1 MRHLRVLL
9 IALLVAI
16 TATAKDDLL
25 SVSKSVI
32 DISNA
37 PEFSLHEKIDIGTER
52 MCHLL
57 TIAQQTADEGDT
69 ETLVKAYEAFASM
82 LINNGKESKL
92 DEINRI
98 LLQQMDVKNPLM
110 FNCYLFMCAAYLE
123 NPDIDMKKAASAFSF
138 KGDVDLGLKFIAD
151 IPVPIKS
158 LEDYQQARY
167 YAIYGTLHVYA
178 GCYEEAVQDFAK
190 ASFLTG
196 KTFGEKSAEHLYF
209 KMFEEIPPSY
219 KGDFQ
224 TALTIAK
231 ETEEAL
237 RNTNMHLSAM
247 NKTLKG
253 TDYIEY
259 SSLLSRMATY
269 CEKLNMA
276 NEEKRYN
283 EEALESG
290 YSTRFSSDAFAYMI
304 LPYQANS
311 LPTFGPGMLLDRDL
325 FSIKEAVADNYY
337 VAGNKKESLTMYKEL
352 LGDYKKTSNETK
364 NYQKL
369 DLKTIKTVQEPMI
382 ALAPL
387 CVYRF
392 PDDPEIEALAYDCAL
407 QYKNFSLFTENFIQR
422 LVKMDRNQDVK
433 EIYSMIEENIKKL
446 DKASKEEAP
455 ALCDEI
461 AQMKA
466 QLLVDLDFSTYGNLI
481 NSTWQTVQKSL
492 PKNSIAIEF
501 MICFTP
507 EGDKV
512 YQANI
517 LKSTG
522 TPHCVQLC
530 NEKDLNAITD
540 LYTTPSAYN
549 LIWKKLQNELTDIT
563 DIYFSPTGLMHKI
576 AVEYLPEEN
585 GTIIGQTYNMYRLS
599 STRELTKEAI
609 NIDSNKC
616 VIYGGIQYDV
626 EEAANGMEDEDTAL
640 EVKNDSQLR
649 GGIAYLPQTLIE
661 MENVSKILK
670 TRYKLT
676 GFSGK
681 DATEES
687 FKQMSST
694 SARILHVAT
703 HGFYVPKYRKSAI
716 TKIIKNP
723 FNSLEDQSLSCSGI
737 MMAGANN
744 TLAKKFMPGDD
755 GILSAKEISRLDL
768 DEVDLVVLSACE
780 TGLGDISDEGV
791 FGLQRGFK
799 KAGVNSLMM
808 SLWEVD
814 DEATQVLMSTF
825 YENLISGLSKRE
837 AFVKAQH
844 VLRTTQNKKY
854 NDPRFWAAFILLD
867 AIN

>member
-1 MRHLRVLL
+1 MKQFRLLL
-9 IALLVAI
+9 IALLFAI
-16 TATAKDDLL
+16 TATAKDDLQ

-37 PEFSLHEKIDIGTER
+37 PEFSLREKIEIGTER
-52 MCHLL
+52 MRNLL
-57 TIAQQTADEGDT
+57 TVARQTGDEGDT
-69 ETLVKAYEAFASM
+69 ETLVKAYETFASM
-82 LINNGKESKL
+82 LMNNGKEAKL
-92 DEINRI
+92 DEINRS
-98 LLQQMDVKNPLM
+98 LLQQMDIKDPLM

-123 NPDIDMKKAASAFSF
+123 NPDIDVKKAASTFSI
-138 KGDVDLGLKFIAD
+138 KGNVDLGLKFIAD
-151 IPVPIKS
+151 IPVSIET

-167 YAIYGTLHVYA
+167 YAIYGTLHVCA
-178 GCYEEAVQDFAK
+178 GSYDHAAQDFAK
-190 ASFLTG
+190 ASALAG
-196 KTFGEKSAEHLYF
+196 KSFGEKSAEHLYF

-219 KGDFQ
+219 KEDFNA
-224 TALTIAK
+224 ALTIAK

-237 RNTNMHLSAM
+237 RSINIHLSGM

-253 TDYIEY
+253 TDFIEY
-259 SSLLSRMATY
+259 SSLLSRMSSY
-269 CEKLNMA
+269 CKKLNMTD
-276 NEEKRYN
+276 EEKKYN
-283 EEALESG
+283 EEAMESG
-290 YSTRFSSDAFAYMI
+290 YSTRFSNDAFAYMI

-325 FSIKEAVADNYY
+325 FTIKEAVADNYY

-352 LGDYKKTSNETK
+352 LGDYKRMSNETK

-369 DLKTIKTVQEPMI
+369 DLKTVKTVQEPMI

-392 PDDPEIEALAYDCAL
+392 PNDPDIETMAYDCAL

-422 LVKMDRNQDVK
+422 LVKMDKSQDVK
-433 EIYSMIEENIKKL
+433 ELYNMIEENVRKL

-455 ALCDEI
+455 AICDEI

-481 NSTWQTVQKSL
+481 NSTWQTVQNSL

-512 YQANI
+512 YQANV
-517 LKSTG
+517 LKPTG

-530 NEKDLNAITD
+530 NEKDLNAINE
-540 LYTTPSAYN
+540 LYTTPLAYN
-549 LIWKKLQNELTDIT
+549 LIWKTLQNELTGVS
-563 DIYFSPTGLMHKI
+563 DIYFSPTGLLHKI
-576 AVEYLPEEN
+576 AIEYLPNEE
-585 GTIIGQTYNMYRLS
+585 GEIMGQKYNMYRLS
-599 STRELTKEAI
+599 STRELTNENVSHDTK
-609 NIDSNKC
+609 KC
-616 VIYGGIQYDV
+616 VIYGGIKYDLD
-626 EEAANGMEDEDTAL
+626 NIPSGTEDEETAS
-640 EVKNDSQLR
+640 EVKNDRKLK
-649 GGIAYLPQTLIE
+649 GGISYLPQTLVE

-670 TRYKLT
+670 AKYELT

-687 FKQMSST
+687 FKQLSGT
-694 SARILHVAT
+694 SAKILHVAT
-703 HGFYVPKYRKSAI
+703 HGFYVPKYRKSSI

-755 GILSAKEISRLDL
+755 GILSAKEISRLDMG
-768 DEVDLVVLSACE
+768 EVDLVVLSACE

-814 DEATQVLMSTF
+814 DEATQVLMSAF
-825 YENLISGLSKRE
+825 YENLIAGKSKRKAFIE
-837 AFVKAQH
+837 AQQF
-844 VLRTTQNKKY
+844 LRTTQNGKFD
-854 NDPRFWAAFILLD
+854 NPRFWAAFILLD
-867 AIN
+867 AKN

>member
-1 MRHLRVLL
+1 MRRFRLL
-9 IALLVAI
+9 LPLLLLTLTVN
-16 TATAKDDLL
+16 AKDDLL

-37 PEFSLHEKIDIGTER
+37 PEFSLREKIDIGSQR
-52 MCHLL
+52 MRNLL

-82 LINNGKESKL
+82 LMNNGKEARL
-92 DEINRI
+92 DEINRS
-98 LLQQMDVKNPLM
+98 LLQQMDIKNPLM

-123 NPDIDMKKAASAFSF
+123 NPDIDVKKAASAFIY
-138 KGDVDLGLKFIAD
+138 KGNVDSGLKFIAD
-151 IPVPIKS
+151 IPIPAES
-158 LEDYQQARY
+158 LEDFQQARY
-167 YAIYGTLHVYA
+167 YAIYGTLHTCA
-178 GCYEEAVQDFAK
+178 GSYDEAAQDFAK
-190 ASFLTG
+190 ASALAE
-196 KTFGEKSAEHLYF
+196 KAFGEKSVEHLYF

-219 KGDFQ
+219 KGDFNV
-224 TALTIAK
+224 ALTIAK
-231 ETEEAL
+231 ETEEAM
-237 RNTNMHLSAM
+237 RNVSMHLSGM

-253 TDYIEY
+253 TDFVEY
-259 SSLLSRMATY
+259 SSLLSRMSSY
-269 CEKLNMA
+269 CKKLNMTDA
-276 NEEKRYN
+276 EKKYN

-290 YSTRFSSDAFAYMI
+290 YNTRFSNDAFVYMI
-304 LPYQANS
+304 LPYQANC
-311 LPTFGPGMLLDRDL
+311 LPTFGPGLLLDRDL
-325 FSIKEAVADNYY
+325 YAIKEAVADNYY
-337 VAGNKKESLTMYKEL
+337 VAGKRQESLTMYKEL
-352 LGDYKKTSNETK
+352 LGDYKKMANETK

-369 DLKTIKTVQEPMI
+369 DLKSVKAIQEPMI

-392 PDDPEIEALAYDCAL
+392 HDDPDIEAMAYDCAL

-422 LVKMDRNQDVK
+422 LVKMDKSQDVK
-433 EIYSMIEENIKKL
+433 EIYNMIEEDVRKL
-446 DKASKEEAP
+446 DKATKEEAP
-455 ALCDEI
+455 TLCDEI

-481 NSTWQTVQKSL
+481 NSTWQTVQESL

-501 MICFTP
+501 MICITP

-517 LKSTG
+517 LKPTG

-530 NEKDLNAITD
+530 NEKDLNAVNE
-540 LYTTPSAYN
+540 LYTTPLAYN
-549 LIWKKLQNELTDIT
+549 LLWKRLQNELTGVS
-563 DIYFSPTGLMHKI
+563 DIYFSPTGLLHKI
-576 AVEYLPEEN
+576 AVEYLPNEE
-585 GTIIGQTYNMYRLS
+585 GKIMGQTYNMYRLS
-599 STRELTKEAI
+599 STRELTNETVSPDTK
-609 NIDSNKC
+609 KC
-616 VIYGGIQYDV
+616 VIYGGIKYDV
-626 EEAANGMEDEDTAL
+626 ENSSNGKEDEETAS
-640 EVKNDSQLR
+640 EVKNDRTLK
-649 GGIAYLPQTLIE
+649 GGISYLPQTLVE

-670 TRYKLT
+670 AKYELT

-687 FKQMSST
+687 FKQLSGT
-694 SARILHVAT
+694 SAKILHVAT

-755 GILSAKEISRLDL
+755 GILSAKEIARLDM
-768 DEVDLVVLSACE
+768 DDVDLVVLSACE

-814 DEATQVLMSTF
+814 DEATQVLMSAF
-825 YENLISGLSKRE
+825 YENLIAGKSKRKAFIE
-837 AFVKAQH
+837 AQQF
-844 VLRTTQNKKY
+844 LRTTQNGKFD
-854 NDPRFWAAFILLD
+854 NPRFWAAFILLD
-867 AIN
+867 AKN